1 MFGARKASDVEPM
14 SSENKS
20 NSETLIET
28 ERLVLRRLT
37 VDDAPFM
44 LRLLNEPSFIKNIG
58 DRNVRT
64 LEDARAYIADFP
76 LASYAQFGYG
86 PYLAQEKES
95 RAGIGICGLRKRA
108 IFDAPDIGYALL
120 PEYCGRG
127 YALEAS
133 KGLMSYAK
141 NTLGLTHMFGV
152 VNQDNAPSIRLLEK
166 LGFTYLKNVRLE
178 QESKEVNLFVTA
190 I

>member
-1 MFGARKASDVEPM
+1 MSDNNRNP
-14 SSENKS
+14 
-20 NSETLIET
+20 ETLIET
-28 ERLVLRRLT
+28 ERLILRKLT
-37 VDDAPFM
+37 VEDAPFM

-58 DRNVRT
+58 DRKVRT

-76 LASYAQFGYG
+76 LASYAQFGFG
-86 PYLAQEKES
+86 PYLTQEKES
-95 RAGIGICGLRKRA
+95 QAEIGICGLRKRA
-108 IFDAPDIGYALL
+108 LFDAPDIGYALL

-141 NTLGLTHMFGV
+141 TTLGLTHMFGV

-166 LGFTYLKNVRLE
+166 LGFTYLKNVSLE
-178 QESKEVNLFVTA
+178 AESKEVNLFVTD